1 MLVAANNQLE
11 SARALGDLGK
21 GSNLRHLDLSHNLIS
36 IMEAP
41 RSPRSFR
48 HLKELRLAS
57 NCLESFEEDA
67 AVSLPSLERVDVSGS
82 ERMRRYQFVYTEEEF
97 TLTPFTT

>member
-11 SARALGDLGK
+11 SARALGELAK
-21 GSNLRHLDLSHNLIS
+21 GSHLRHLDLSHNLIS
-36 IMEAP
+36 GMETP

-57 NCLESFEEDA
+57 NGLEYFEEDA
-67 AVSLPSLERVDVSGS
+67 AVTLRSLERVDVSG
-82 ERMRRYQFVYTEEEF
+82 TEDE
-97 TLTPFTT
+97 LY